1 MARRDLEVLA
11 RADLERLG
19 VALPAV
25 TEATVGLVRSGGG
38 GKWHVPTEKKRWS
51 EHCQHAARAAGEPN
65 ELVLLDVLDQVCAR
79 CAGQLPGRLPD
90 AVVALWQAC
99 SLTVAAD
106 RFVGSLR
113 KDTRARTWLGY
124 AIALDRSPR
133 KDDARVRELL
143 RPVLSGDEF
152 GAQAW
157 KAMAGWSQVLER
169 AEEQLAVYREEAP
182 PAVASVT
189 VGAALDAVGRE
200 PAVHEQARVLEQT
213 VGGDRRWTEVGVWD
227 CVRLSWAHARE
238 QGRCAVQ
245 AQDLAR
251 RALFER
257 WGRQRVVDVSALP
270 SPALTPVGS
279 CSSPAEWAQQ
289 EYRQLWAAFV
299 ERWCGRLE
307 EEFASQSAV
316 GEDEQLLMVA
326 DWPLTHRGDL
336 AYLSQFRQVGPA
348 VPAGLREEAYGQSR
362 KRHAVVLAVPRY
374 AVEHAVAHEDRPRWG
389 QTTVLTAGDVLDA
402 AVPETADAVAESAAL
417 GMLRTVY
424 PYLPEDVAA
433 DGKRPQA
440 SAPVR
445 SARAEQRAARPDIS
459 DSHWAQ
465 QRERDARRQWRNA
478 FGEGVWAWVPDDTAT
493 GPAAAQLQ
501 DLAEHHYSWMV
512 VRLDVEAGPRTD
524 TALVSLYGLLT
535 GWDARRRVLTFT
547 PQHGHRPIQVPV
559 HRIVAMTGDRE
570 RRGQREAPMWEPYT
584 APRRW

>member
-1 MARRDLEVLA
+1 MARRDLDVLA

-19 VALPAV
+19 MALPAV

-38 GKWHVPTEKKRWS
+38 GKWHVLAEKKQWS
-51 EHCQHAARAAGEPN
+51 EHCQHAARAAGEPK

-79 CAGQLPGRLPD
+79 CAGRLPGLLPD
-90 AVVALWQAC
+90 AVVALWRVC

-106 RFVGSLR
+106 RFAAGLGE
-113 KDTRARTWLGY
+113 DARARTWLGY
-124 AIALDRSPR
+124 AVALDRSPR

-143 RPVLSGDEF
+143 RPALSGDEF

-157 KAMAGWSQVLER
+157 KAMASWSQVLER
-169 AEEQLAVYREEAP
+169 AEEQLAAYRKAAP

-200 PAVHEQARVLEQT
+200 AAVHEQARVLERAA
-213 VGGDRRWTEVGVWD
+213 GGDRRWSEVGVWD

-289 EYRQLWAAFV
+289 EYRHLWAAFV
-299 ERWCGRLE
+299 ERWCERLE
-307 EEFASQSAV
+307 EEFASQHAG

-348 VPAGLREEAYGQSR
+348 VPAGLREEAYERAR

-374 AVEHAVAHEDRPRWG
+374 AVEHAVAHEDRSRWG
-389 QTTVLTAGDVLDA
+389 HATVLTAGDVLDTA
-402 AVPETADAVAESAAL
+402 APETAQAAEAAAR

-424 PYLPEDVAA
+424 PYLPEDVAR

-440 SAPVR
+440 SAQVR
-445 SARAEQRAARPDIS
+445 TARAEQRAARPDIS
-459 DSHWAQ
+459 DTHWAQ
-465 QRERDARRQWRNA
+465 QRERDVRWQWRRA
-478 FGEGVWAWVPDDTAT
+478 FGEGVWAWVPGDTAA

-501 DLAEHHYSWMV
+501 DLADHHYSWMV
-512 VRLDVEAGPRTD
+512 VRLDVEAGPRAD
-524 TALVSLYGLLT
+524 RALVSLYGLLT

-570 RRGQREAPMWEPYT
+570 RRGRREAPMWEPY
-584 APRRW
+584 APPRRW

>member
-1 MARRDLEVLA
+1 MARHDLDVLA

-38 GKWHVPTEKKRWS
+38 GKWHVPIEKKQWM
-51 EHCQHAARAAGEPN
+51 EHCQHAARAAGEPTD
-65 ELVLLDVLDQVCAR
+65 LVLLDVLDQVCAR
-79 CAGQLPGRLPD
+79 CVGRLPARLPG

-106 RFVGSLR
+106 RFVGSLGE
-113 KDTRARTWLGY
+113 DTRARTWLGY
-124 AIALDRSPR
+124 AVALDRSPC
-133 KDDARVRELL
+133 KEDARVRELL

-169 AEEQLAVYREEAP
+169 AEEQLAAYRETAP

-200 PAVHEQARVLEQT
+200 TAVHEQARVLEQAA
-213 VGGDRRWTEVGVWD
+213 GGGLRWAEVGVWD

-238 QGRCAVQ
+238 QGQCAVR
-245 AQDLAR
+245 AQELAR
-251 RALFER
+251 RAVFER

-307 EEFASQSAV
+307 EEFASQHTG
-316 GEDEQLLMVA
+316 GEGEQLLMVA

-336 AYLSQFRQVGPA
+336 AYLSQFRQVGPV
-348 VPAGLREEAYGQSR
+348 VPAGLREEEYGRNR

-389 QTTVLTAGDVLDA
+389 HATVLTAGDVLGTA
-402 AVPETADAVAESAAL
+402 APEAAEAAAHV
-417 GMLRTVY
+417 MLRTVY

-440 SAPVR
+440 SAQVR
-445 SARAEQRAARPDIS
+445 SARADQRAARPDTP
-459 DSHWAQ
+459 DTHWAQ
-465 QRERDARRQWRNA
+465 QRERDARRQWRHA
-478 FGEGVWAWVPDDTAT
+478 FGDGVWAWVPDDTAT
-493 GPAAAQLQ
+493 GPAVAQLQ
-501 DLAEHHYSWMV
+501 DLADHHYSWAV

-524 TALVSLYGLLT
+524 KALVSLYGLLT
-535 GWDARRRVLTFT
+535 GWEARRRTLTFT
-547 PQHGHRPIQVPV
+547 PQHCHQPLQVPV
-559 HRIVAMTGDRE
+559 HRIVSMTGDRE
-570 RRGQREAPMWEPYT
+570 RRGRREAPMWELYT
-584 APRRW
+584 PPRRW

>member
-1 MARRDLEVLA
+1 MARRDLDVLA
-11 RADLERLG
+11 RTELERLG

-38 GKWHVPTEKKRWS
+38 GKWHVPTEKKQWS
-51 EHCQHAARAAGEPN
+51 EHCQHAARAAGEPKD
-65 ELVLLDVLDQVCAR
+65 LVLLDVLDQVCAR
-79 CAGQLPGRLPD
+79 CTGRLPGLLPD
-90 AVVALWQAC
+90 SVVALWQAC
-99 SLTVAAD
+99 SLTLAAN

-113 KDTRARTWLGY
+113 EDVRARTWLGY
-124 AIALDRSPR
+124 AVALDRSPR

-157 KAMAGWSQVLER
+157 TAMAGWSQVLER
-169 AEEQLAVYREEAP
+169 AEEQLAAYREAAP

-189 VGAALDAVGRE
+189 VGAAMDAVGRE
-200 PAVHEQARVLEQT
+200 AAVHEQARVLERAA
-213 VGGDRRWTEVGVWD
+213 GGDRRWTEVGVWD

-245 AQDLAR
+245 AQELAR
-251 RALFER
+251 RAVLER
-257 WGRQRVVDVSALP
+257 WGRQQVVDVSALP

-289 EYRQLWAAFV
+289 EYRHLWAAFV

-307 EEFASQSAV
+307 EEFASQTAV

-336 AYLSQFRQVGPA
+336 AYLSQFRQVGPP
-348 VPAGLREEAYGQSR
+348 VPAGLREEAYGRAR

-374 AVEHAVAHEDRPRWG
+374 AVEHAVAHEDRQRWG
-389 QTTVLTAGDVLDA
+389 QTTVLTAGDVLDTA
-402 AVPETADAVAESAAL
+402 APETAQAAESAARV
-417 GMLRTVY
+417 MLRTVY
-424 PYLPEDVAA
+424 PYLPDDVAA

-440 SAPVR
+440 SAQVR
-445 SARAEQRAARPDIS
+445 SARADQRAARPDIS
-459 DSHWAQ
+459 DTHWAQ
-465 QRERDARRQWRNA
+465 QRERDARWQWRQA
-478 FGEGVWAWVPDDTAT
+478 FGDGVWAWVPDDTAT

-501 DLAEHHYSWMV
+501 DLAGHHYSWVV
-512 VRLDVEAGPRTD
+512 VRLDVEAGPRSDRT
-524 TALVSLYGLLT
+524 LVSLYGLLT

-559 HRIVAMTGDRE
+559 HRIVTMTGDRE
-570 RRGQREAPMWEPYT
+570 RRGRHEAPMWEPYT
-584 APRRW
+584 PPRRW

>member
-1 MARRDLEVLA
+1 MARRDLDVLA

-38 GKWHVPTEKKRWS
+38 GKWHVPTEKKQWS
-51 EHCQHAARAAGEPN
+51 EHCQHAARAAGEPK

-79 CAGQLPGRLPD
+79 CTGRLAGRLPD
-90 AVVALWQAC
+90 AVVALWQVC
-99 SLTVAAD
+99 SLMVSAD

-113 KDTRARTWLGY
+113 GDTRARTWLGY
-124 AIALDRSPR
+124 AVALDRSPR

-143 RPVLSGDEF
+143 RPWLAGEEF

-157 KAMAGWSQVLER
+157 EAMAGWSQVLER
-169 AEEQLAVYREEAP
+169 AEEQLAAYREAAP

-200 PAVHEQARVLEQT
+200 SAVHEQARVLERA

-245 AQDLAR
+245 AKDLAR

-257 WGRQRVVDVSALP
+257 WGRQQVVDVSALP
-270 SPALTPVGS
+270 SPALTLVGS

-289 EYRQLWAAFV
+289 EYQHLWGAFV

-307 EEFASQSAV
+307 EEFASQHA
-316 GEDEQLLMVA
+316 GGKDEQLLLVA

-348 VPAGLREEAYGQSR
+348 VPAGLREEAYGERR
-362 KRHAVVLAVPRY
+362 KRHAVVVAVPQY
-374 AVEHAVAHEDRPRWG
+374 AVEHAVAHEDRARWG
-389 QTTVLTAGDVLDA
+389 HATVLTAGDVLDTA
-402 AVPETADAVAESAAL
+402 AQEVESAAR
-417 GMLRTVY
+417 GMLRAVY

-440 SAPVR
+440 SAQVR

-459 DSHWAQ
+459 DTHWAQ
-465 QRERDARRQWRNA
+465 QRDRDVRRQWRHA
-478 FGEGVWAWVPDDTAT
+478 FGDGVWAWVPDDTAT

-501 DLAEHHYSWMV
+501 DLADHHYSWMV

-524 TALVSLYGLLT
+524 AVLVSLYGLLT

-559 HRIVAMTGDRE
+559 HRIVSMTGDRE
-570 RRGQREAPMWEPYT
+570 RRGRREAPMWEPYT
-584 APRRW
+584 PPRQW

>member
-1 MARRDLEVLA
+1 MARRDLDVLA
-11 RADLERLG
+11 CADLERLG

-38 GKWHVPTEKKRWS
+38 GKWHVPTGEKRWS
-51 EHCQHAARAAGEPN
+51 EHCQHSARAVGEPT
-65 ELVLLDVLDQVCAR
+65 EMVLLDVLGQVCAR
-79 CAGQLPGRLPD
+79 CEGQLPGRLPD
-90 AVVALWQAC
+90 AVVALWRAC

-113 KDTRARTWLGY
+113 GDTRARTWLGY
-124 AIALDRSPR
+124 AVALDRSPR
-133 KDDARVRELL
+133 KEDARVRELL
-143 RPVLSGDEF
+143 RPWLSDDEF

-157 KAMAGWSQVLER
+157 KAMAGWSRVLER
-169 AEEQLAVYREEAP
+169 AEEQLAAYREAAP
-182 PAVASVT
+182 SAVASVT

-200 PAVHEQARVLEQT
+200 TAVHEQARMLKRA

-227 CVRLSWAHARE
+227 CLRLSWAHARE
-238 QGRCAVQ
+238 QGRCAVR

-251 RALFER
+251 RAVFER
-257 WGRQRVVDVSALP
+257 WGRERVVDVSALP

-289 EYRQLWAAFV
+289 EYRQLWGAFV

-307 EEFASQSAV
+307 EEFASKRAV
-316 GEDEQLLMVA
+316 GEEEQLLMVA

-348 VPAGLREEAYGQSR
+348 VPAGLRDEAYGERR
-362 KRHAVVLAVPRY
+362 KRQAVVLAVPRY

-389 QTTVLTAGDVLDA
+389 HATVLTAGDVLGA
-402 AVPETADAVAESAAL
+402 SVSESVQEAESAARV
-417 GMLRTVY
+417 MLRTVY

-440 SAPVR
+440 SAQVR
-445 SARAEQRAARPDIS
+445 SARADQRAARPDIS
-459 DSHWAQ
+459 DTYWAP
-465 QRERDARRQWRNA
+465 QREGDVRRQWRHA
-478 FGEGVWAWVPDDTAT
+478 FSDGVWAWVPDDTAT

-501 DLAEHHYSWMV
+501 DLADHHYSWMV

-524 TALVSLYGLLT
+524 KSLVSLYGLLT
-535 GWDARRRVLTFT
+535 GWDARRRALTFT
-547 PQHGHRPIQVPV
+547 PQHGHQPIQVPV
-559 HRIVAMTGDRE
+559 HRIVSMTGDRE
-570 RRGQREAPMWEPYT
+570 RRSRREAPVWEPYT
-584 APRRW
+584 PPRRW

>member
-1 MARRDLEVLA
+1 MARRDLEVVA

-19 VALPAV
+19 MVLPAV

-38 GKWHVPTEKKRWS
+38 GKWHVPTEKKQWS
-51 EHCQHAARAAGEPN
+51 EHCQHAARAAGEPKN
-65 ELVLLDVLDQVCAR
+65 LVLLDVLDQVCAR
-79 CAGQLPGRLPD
+79 CAGRLPARLPH

-106 RFVGSLR
+106 RFAVGLCE
-113 KDTRARTWLGY
+113 DTRARTWLGY
-124 AIALDRSPR
+124 AVALDASPR

-143 RPVLSGDEF
+143 RPVLSDDEF

-169 AEEQLAVYREEAP
+169 AEEQLAAYREAAP

-200 PAVHEQARVLEQT
+200 TAVHEQAQVLERAA
-213 VGGDRRWTEVGVWD
+213 GGDRRWTEVGVWD
-227 CVRLSWAHARE
+227 CLRLSWAHARE

-251 RALFER
+251 RAVFER
-257 WGRQRVVDVSALP
+257 WGRQQVVDVSALP
-270 SPALTPVGS
+270 CPALTPVGS

-289 EYRQLWAAFV
+289 EYRHLWAAFV
-299 ERWCGRLE
+299 ERWCARLE
-307 EEFASQSAV
+307 EEFAAQHTG
-316 GEDEQLLMVA
+316 GEDEQLLMVT

-348 VPAGLREEAYGQSR
+348 VPAGLREEAYGRTR

-389 QTTVLTAGDVLDA
+389 QTTVLTAGDALDTTS
-402 AVPETADAVAESAAL
+402 PESAQAAESAARV
-417 GMLRTVY
+417 MLRAVY
-424 PYLPEDVAA
+424 PYLPEDVAT

-440 SAPVR
+440 SAQVR
-445 SARAEQRAARPDIS
+445 AARAEQRAARPDIA
-459 DSHWAQ
+459 DTHWAQ
-465 QRERDARRQWRNA
+465 QRERDVRWQWRRA
-478 FGEGVWAWVPDDTAT
+478 FGDGIWAWVPDDTAT
-493 GPAAAQLQ
+493 GPAAVQMQ
-501 DLAEHHYSWMV
+501 DLADHHYSSMV

-524 TALVSLYGLLT
+524 NTLVSLYGLLT
-535 GWDARRRVLTFT
+535 GWDARRRILNFA
-547 PQHGHRPIQVPV
+547 PQHGHRPMQVPV

-570 RRGQREAPMWEPYT
+570 RRGRREAPMWEPYT
-584 APRRW
+584 PPRRW